1 MLVGGDGSRI
11 SHHLRECNHRHQYYR
26 DPQQALAVGL
36 GFCSSRIGQLSSLIF
51 KPESTAVVG
60 GRQYHRAMQ
69 PRTLCFSSLRS
80 KSPGETPIL
89 SDCFRWVGIQKKADD
104 FYLCKAIEKM
114 IARTFLKDCPQLQP
128 LAVRCLIEIS
138 CYGSLNGL
146 ESFPDPG
153 GIVALGKFD
162 ALHIGHR
169 ELAIQASKVGVPYL
183 LSFVGMA
190 EVLGWEPR
198 PPIVA
203 KCDRHR
209 VLSSWAPHCGNIVPA
224 EFQVEFSNVRHLTPR
239 QFVEKL
245 CKELEV
251 AGVVA
256 GENYR
261 FGYKAAGDTSEL
273 LRLCNE
279 HGIQAYIINSVMDKH
294 PQDPSKLHKTDSK
307 DKGQVSSTRVRH
319 ALAAGDMDYV
329 AELLGRRHRLI
340 VSLEEQNWC
349 ASDSS
354 RWKVSA
360 QKSRLLNLPP
370 KDGAYVKC
378 YLFLG
383 DKHDDLGVPCRVT
396 IDSTSVHLEVDE
408 DAVGFSDCGSSHRDL
423 KLVGIEFGD

>member
-89 SDCFRWVGIQKKADD
+89 SDCFSDREDD
-104 FYLCKAIEKM
+104 CKNLSE
-114 IARTFLKDCPQLQP
+114 
-128 LAVRCLIEIS
+128 
-138 CYGSLNGL
+138 GL
-146 ESFPDPG
+146 SSITG

>member
-1 MLVGGDGSRI
+1 MLVGGGSRI
-11 SHHLRECNHRHQYYR
+11 SHHLRECNHRHKYYR
-26 DPQQALAVGL
+26 DPQQALAVGF
-36 GFCSSRIGQLSSLIF
+36 GFCSSRIVQLSSLIF

-60 GRQYHRAMQ
+60 GRQYRSTVQ
-69 PRTLCFSSLRS
+69 PRILSFSSLRS
-80 KSPGETPIL
+80 KSPGEIPIL
-89 SDCFRWVGIQKKADD
+89 SDCFSDREDD
-104 FYLCKAIEKM
+104 CKNLSE
-114 IARTFLKDCPQLQP
+114 
-128 LAVRCLIEIS
+128 
-138 CYGSLNGL
+138 GL
-146 ESFPDPG
+146 SSVAG
-153 GIVALGKFD
+153 GIVALGKFE

-209 VLSSWAPHCGNIVPA
+209 VLSSWAPHCGNVVPA
-224 EFQVEFSNVRHLTPR
+224 EFQMEFSNVRHLTPR

-251 AGVVA
+251 SGVVA

-273 LRLCNE
+273 LQLCNE

-294 PQDPSKLHKTDSK
+294 RRDPLKLDINDSK

-329 AELLGRRHRLI
+329 TELLGRRHRLM
-340 VSLEEQNWC
+340 VTGEEQNLC
-349 ASDSS
+349 GIDSS
-354 RWKVSA
+354 RYKVSVP
-360 QKSRLLNLPP
+360 KSSLLNLPP
-370 KDGAYVKC
+370 KDGAYEKC
-378 YLFLG
+378 SLFLN
-383 DKHDDLGVPCRVT
+383 DEHDDLGTPCRVT
-396 IDSTSVHLEVDE
+396 IDSTSVHLEVD
-408 DAVGFSDCGSSHRDL
+408 CSSSLRDV
-423 KLVGIEFGD
+423 KLVCIEFGD

>member
-1 MLVGGDGSRI
+1 MLVGGGSRI

-36 GFCSSRIGQLSSLIF
+36 GFCSSRIVQLSSLIF

-60 GRQYHRAMQ
+60 GRRYHRAMQ

-89 SDCFRWVGIQKKADD
+89 SDCFSDREDD
-104 FYLCKAIEKM
+104 CKNLSE
-114 IARTFLKDCPQLQP
+114 
-128 LAVRCLIEIS
+128 
-138 CYGSLNGL
+138 GL
-146 ESFPDPG
+146 SSITG

-209 VLSSWAPHCGNIVPA
+209 VLSSWAPHCGNVVPA

-408 DAVGFSDCGSSHRDL
+408 DAVEFSDCSSSHRDL